1 MKKILS
7 YDMPDMDGVSCMI
20 GYAEFLNQKGE
31 NCKYI
36 IKGEPKREV
45 NIVCDKF
52 KINLKK
58 LLSYKLNANDE
69 VILVDTNE
77 LGEINQKINYNNVVE
92 IIDHHHISDKL
103 NKMKNAKVQIEKIG
117 AAATLVTE
125 KYMNSK
131 ANISKDSAIM
141 LYYGIISNTM
151 NFNANATER
160 DMKAANWR
168 EIQSGLKLKSY
179 IREIFI
185 EKSKIP
191 DLTSL
196 RNEMDMEYKN
206 ETLKISWSMGQLE
219 VANVKEFID
228 KNKDNIINTMEHIR
242 QERKI
247 ELLSVNCID
256 ILNGYTIIISLNNK
270 TTEILFNALKFD
282 FKNGL
287 SYIPKIITRKEISE
301 KVWEKY
307 GK

>member
-77 LGEINQKINYNNVVE
+77 LGEINQKINYNN
-92 IIDHHHISDKL
+92 
-103 NKMKNAKVQIEKIG
+103 

-160 DMKAANWR
+160 DMKAANWL

-270 TTEILFNALKFD
+270 TTEILFNALNFD